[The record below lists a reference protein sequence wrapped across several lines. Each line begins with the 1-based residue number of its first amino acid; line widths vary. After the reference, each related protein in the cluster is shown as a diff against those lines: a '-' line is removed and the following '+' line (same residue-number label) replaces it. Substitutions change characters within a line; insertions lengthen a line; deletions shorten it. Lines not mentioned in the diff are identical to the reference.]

1 MIVIGILA
9 FVGSV
14 TVFGIRKMSQDQT
27 ALNEMDTAV
36 NQLRTA
42 MDLMMMANLDS
53 EIRFSKK
60 DNHIQM
66 EMLPKSGVSS
76 QVAPLIP
83 KKTLILESINQVT
96 FLDGIQKT
104 NITDQITLHFF
115 SKGFLMNRGVLT
127 FTSGNTKGSV
137 IFHGYPTILTL
148 IKGDPPEYPEDA
160 KILDLVQKVTEQ
172 TRSETIPTENPL

>member
-14 TVFGIRKMSQDQT
+14 TVFGIRKMSQEQS
-27 ALNEMDTAV
+27 ALNEMDKAV
-36 NQLRTA
+36 NEMRTA
-42 MDLMMMANLDS
+42 IDLMMMANLDS

-66 EMLPKSGVSS
+66 EMLPKSGVSA
-76 QVAPLIP
+76 QVNPLIP
-83 KKTLILESINQVT
+83 KKPLILESINQVT
-96 FLDGIQKT
+96 FVDGVQKT
-104 NITDQITLHFF
+104 HITDKITLHFL

-137 IFHGYPTILTL
+137 IFYGYPTILTL
-148 IKGDPPEYPEDA
+148 TAGDPPEYPSDTA
-160 KILDLVQKVTEQ
+160 ILDLVQKATEQ
-172 TRSETIPTENPL
+172 TRAETIPSEAP

>member
-14 TVFGIRKMSQDQT
+14 TVFGIRKMSQEQS
-27 ALNEMDTAV
+27 ALNEMDKAV
-36 NQLRTA
+36 NELRTVI
-42 MDLMMMANLDS
+42 DLMMMANLDS
-53 EIRFSKK
+53 EVRFSRK

-66 EMLPKSGVSS
+66 EMLPKSGVSA

-83 KKTLILESINQVT
+83 KKPLILDSINQVT
-96 FLDGIQKT
+96 FIDGIQKT
-104 NITDQITLHFF
+104 HITDKITLHFF

-137 IFHGYPTILTL
+137 IFYGYPTILTL
-148 IKGDPPEYPEDA
+148 TTGEPPEYPADTA
-160 KILDLVQKVTEQ
+160 ILDLVQKATEQ
-172 TRSETIPTENPL
+172 TRAETIPSEAP